1 VKYSK
6 ILTGSIS
13 GYHVKEVIVEM
24 DINSRSSYQTFKIVG
39 LPTTSILESEKR
51 VMSALRNTGFSLPH
65 GSIVANLSPSSLKKE
80 GTHFDLPIAVALL
93 EAASQIKKLD
103 ENYYYFGELGL
114 NGEIR
119 PVRGITL
126 FLMSIKKINPEAKFI
141 IPRENQEETLFIN
154 KSEVLVI
161 DNIKDLIKI
170 SEGELEN
177 FIPINKK
184 QIEKEFEIDFTEI
197 KGQLMTKRAVE
208 IAASGFHNII
218 MNGSPGSGKT
228 MIARRIPTILPEM
241 TEDEIIESTKLYSV
255 SGYINKIV
263 TKRPFRAPHH
273 TASSVSIIG
282 GGSDPKP
289 GEISLSH
296 NGVLFMDEFPEY
308 KSDVIEALRQP
319 MEDGEVTITRA
330 KAVANYPAKFML
342 VASKNPCP
350 CGYYGDKE
358 KECVC
363 SMNQINNYNKKISG
377 PILDRFDI
385 RINVP
390 RVKIDEL
397 MSKDDGESSESIR
410 NRVTKAAEIQIKR
423 QGKLNGK
430 LNNRELKKHLNLEE
444 TTEDFIKKA
453 SNNLKLTARS
463 VNRVLKVSRTIADLD
478 SSEKVEIKHITEA
491 LNYRG

>member
-1 VKYSK
+1 MKYSK

-13 GYHVKEVIVEM
+13 GYDVKEVIVEM
-24 DINSRSSYQTFKIVG
+24 DINSKSSYQTFKIVG

-51 VMSALRNTGFSLPH
+51 VMSALRNMGFSLPH
-65 GSIVANLSPSSLKKE
+65 GSIVANLSPSSLKKD

-126 FLMSIKKINPEAKFI
+126 FLMSIKKINPKAKFI

-154 KSEVLVI
+154 KSDVLVI
-161 DNIKDLIKI
+161 DNIKDFLKI
-170 SEGELEN
+170 SENELEN
-177 FIPINKK
+177 FTPINKK
-184 QIEKEFEIDFTEI
+184 QIEKEFEIDFSEI
-197 KGQLMTKRAVE
+197 KGQLMAKRAVE
-208 IAASGFHNII
+208 IAASGFHNIM

-241 TEDEIIESTKLYSV
+241 TEEEIIESTKLYSV

-330 KAVANYPAKFML
+330 KAVAIFPAKFML

-358 KECVC
+358 IPCVC
-363 SMNQINNYNKKISG
+363 TINQINNYNKKISG
-377 PILDRFDI
+377 PILDRFDM

-397 MSKDDGESSESIR
+397 MSKEDEESSESIR
-410 NRVTKAAEIQIKR
+410 KRVTKAADIQIKR

-430 LNNRELKKHLNLEE
+430 LNNKELKNHLNLEE
-444 TTEDFIKKA
+444 STENFIKKA
-453 SNNLKLTARS
+453 SKNLKLTARS
-463 VNRVLKVSRTIADLD
+463 VNRILKVSRTIADLD
-478 SSEKVEIKHITEA
+478 NSEKVGVKHITEA
-491 LNYRG
+491 LNYRE